1 MTKTESGGKVAV
13 KTESGI
19 ESLTN
24 VADIAEVS
32 PNRLMIADAE
42 GGQNMIDGT
51 IFGAWGRW
59 KTWFEK
65 DTGAIV
71 AFTSDD
77 PMTMPDDV
85 LRLGVDGYTRHQTGR
100 LKRLKLAEL

>member
-1 MTKTESGGKVAV
+1 MNKVAI

-19 ESLTN
+19 ESVEN

-32 PNRLMIADAE
+32 SGRLMIAEVSGDRE
-42 GGQNMIDGT
+42 MVDGT

-59 KTWFEK
+59 KTWHESDAGVIATF
-65 DTGAIV
+65 V
-71 AFTSDD
+71 SDD

-85 LRLGVDGYTRHQTGR
+85 IRFGIDGYTQDKTGR
-100 LKRLKLAEL
+100 LKRLKSAEL

>member
-1 MTKTESGGKVAV
+1 MTENGGKVAI

-19 ESLTN
+19 EKLTN

-42 GGQNMIDGT
+42 GDQQMCDGT

-59 KTWFEK
+59 KTWHEK
-65 DTGAIV
+65 DSGAIV

-77 PMTMPDDV
+77 PMTMPNDEI
-85 LRLGVDGYTRHQTGR
+85 RLGVDGYTKNQTGR
-100 LKRLKLAEL
+100 LKRLKIPTNEC